1 MTPEL
6 DLLRPALEMA
16 MIVARQGETAPVRVE
31 APRPLRPFLRFA
43 KLPPRALAAARVA
56 LEDSAFRARVA
67 ERCDEEEVGRAGWLL
82 LTRPEHW
89 DEELDALVQD
99 RVAAAEASAE
109 GTARRGLHR
118 AAETIR
124 SQQREIDAQA
134 RELRRLHQQLE
145 ARAVV
150 DDRHRD
156 AIAQAQAVTDAA
168 LAERAR
174 AVRELKDMERRLGE
188 RTAELRRLAE
198 HAGDATPEPE
208 VLVDP
213 RWAEAERLL
222 AELRVG
228 WRQLGSTLDAL
239 EALTS
244 GDERGDGV
252 ADGTPGGNARGG
264 RHRPARPRRAVGLG
278 QGLVEG
284 TPAAAR
290 WLLARPGAVALVD
303 GYNVTMLAWPDLSVT
318 DQRLALERAAA
329 QLQVQLGAQ
338 MVLVFDGDSDGG
350 TAVRAA
356 VGSPVRV
363 RFTHHD
369 VEADD
374 EILDMIEAVSAPVVV
389 VVSNDRRV
397 LDGARERGA
406 NVVRSTD
413 FVALVR

>member
-1 MTPEL
+1 MK
-6 DLLRPALEMA
+6 A
-16 MIVARQGETAPVRVE
+16 
-31 APRPLRPFLRFA
+31 
-43 KLPPRALAAARVA
+43 
-56 LEDSAFRARVA
+56 
-67 ERCDEEEVGRAGWLL
+67 
-82 LTRPEHW
+82 
-89 DEELDALVQD
+89 
-99 RVAAAEASAE
+99 
-109 GTARRGLHR
+109 
-118 AAETIR
+118 
-124 SQQREIDAQA
+124 
-134 RELRRLHQQLE
+134 
-145 ARAVV
+145 
-150 DDRHRD
+150 
-156 AIAQAQAVTDAA
+156 
-168 LAERAR
+168 
-174 AVRELKDMERRLGE
+174 
-188 RTAELRRLAE
+188 
-198 HAGDATPEPE
+198 
-208 VLVDP
+208 
-213 RWAEAERLL
+213 
-222 AELRVG
+222 
-228 WRQLGSTLDAL
+228 
-239 EALTS
+239 
-244 GDERGDGV
+244 
-252 ADGTPGGNARGG
+252 
-264 RHRPARPRRAVGLG
+264 ARPRRAVGLG

-363 RFTHHD
+363 RFTQHD

>member
-1 MTPEL
+1 
-6 DLLRPALEMA
+6 
-16 MIVARQGETAPVRVE
+16 
-31 APRPLRPFLRFA
+31 
-43 KLPPRALAAARVA
+43 
-56 LEDSAFRARVA
+56 
-67 ERCDEEEVGRAGWLL
+67 
-82 LTRPEHW
+82 
-89 DEELDALVQD
+89 
-99 RVAAAEASAE
+99 
-109 GTARRGLHR
+109 
-118 AAETIR
+118 
-124 SQQREIDAQA
+124 
-134 RELRRLHQQLE
+134 LHQQLE

-156 AIAQAQAVTDAA
+156 ALAQAQEVTDAA

-198 HAGDATPEPE
+198 HAGDAAPEPE
-208 VLVDP
+208 VPVDA
-213 RWAEAERLL
+213 RWAEAEQLL

-228 WRQLGSTLDAL
+228 WRHVGSTLDAL
-239 EALTS
+239 EALT
-244 GDERGDGV
+244 GHDERGDGV
-252 ADGTPGGNARGG
+252 AAGKPGGHARRG
-264 RHRPARPRRAVGLG
+264 RHRPERPRRAVGLG

>member
-1 MTPEL
+1 VTPEL

-56 LEDSAFRARVA
+56 LEDGEFRARVA

-99 RVAAAEASAE
+99 RVAAAEASEE
-109 GTARRGLHR
+109 GTARRGLLR

-156 AIAQAQAVTDAA
+156 ALAQAQEVTDAA

-198 HAGDATPEPE
+198 HAGDASPEPE
-208 VLVDP
+208 VPDDP

-228 WRQLGSTLDAL
+228 WLHLGSTLDAL
-239 EALTS
+239 EALTG
-244 GDERGDGV
+244 GDERGG
-252 ADGTPGGNARGG
+252 GSSGGNGRGG
-264 RHRPARPRRAVGLG
+264 RHRPARPRRPVGLG